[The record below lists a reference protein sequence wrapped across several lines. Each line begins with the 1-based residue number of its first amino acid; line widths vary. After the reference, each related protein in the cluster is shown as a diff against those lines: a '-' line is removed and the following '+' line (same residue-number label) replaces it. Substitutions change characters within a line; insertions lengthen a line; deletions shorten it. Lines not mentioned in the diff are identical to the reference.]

1 MPARTKPQ
9 SSDDLRALRLRNQ
22 RISQP
27 DCRTAQSVVSWLG
40 AVQSQEF
47 TLAKWGLGL
56 RGKGLTEAAVDRE
69 FDEGRILRTH
79 ILRPTWH
86 FVAPADIRWML
97 AVSGPRVHAANANYY
112 RKTGADPSSL
122 SRSRK
127 VIERALA
134 GGTAL
139 TRTELAEQFARS
151 GITAAGMLLAYLVMH
166 AELEGVICSGPR
178 RGKQFTYMLL
188 DERVPRTKA
197 LTRDQALAELVRRY
211 FTSHGPATIQDFC
224 WWSGMTVRDTKMGL
238 DAIASQVVR
247 ETIAGESYWMVPS
260 ALPAPREA
268 DAVDL
273 LPIYDEYLISYK
285 DRTAM
290 QDPLKPGEKRVDDDY
305 GSFLM
310 IDGKLAGRWRR
321 VEVKSSIEVAVTPY
335 RKLTRSQQRALAL
348 TVERFSKFAGR
359 NAKLLTPD
367 A

>member
-1 MPARTKPQ
+1 
-9 SSDDLRALRLRNQ
+9 
-22 RISQP
+22 
-27 DCRTAQSVVSWLG
+27 
-40 AVQSQEF
+40 
-47 TLAKWGLGL
+47 
-56 RGKGLTEAAVDRE
+56 
-69 FDEGRILRTH
+69 
-79 ILRPTWH
+79 
-86 FVAPADIRWML
+86 
-97 AVSGPRVHAANANYY
+97 
-112 RKTGADPSSL
+112 
-122 SRSRK
+122 
-127 VIERALA
+127 
-134 GGTAL
+134 
-139 TRTELAEQFARS
+139 
-151 GITAAGMLLAYLVMH
+151 MLLAYLVMH

>member
-1 MPARTKPQ
+1 MPSRTTPQ
-9 SSDDLRALRLRNQ
+9 SSEDLRELRLRNQ

-27 DCRTAQSVVSWLG
+27 DLRTGQSVVSWLG

-56 RGKGLTEAAVDRE
+56 RGKGLTEAAIDRE

-97 AVSGPRVHAANANYY
+97 AVSGPRVHAANAHYY
-112 RKTGADPSSL
+112 RKTGADPSYL

-127 VIERALA
+127 VMERALA
-134 GGTAL
+134 GGNAL
-139 TRTELAEQFARS
+139 TRTELAERFARS

-188 DERVPRTKA
+188 EERVPRAKT
-197 LTRDQALAELVRRY
+197 LTRDEALAELVRRY

-224 WWSGMTVRDTKMGL
+224 WWSGMTVRDTKNGL
-238 DAIASQVVR
+238 DSIASEVVR

-260 ALPAPREA
+260 TVPTPRQR

-290 QDPLKPGEKRVDDDY
+290 QEPLKPGEKRVDDDY

-321 VEVKSSIEVAVTPY
+321 VEVKSSIDVAVTPY
-335 RKLTRSQQRALAL
+335 RKLTRSQQRGLASTL
-348 TVERFSKFAGR
+348 KRFGEFACSEVR
-359 NAKLLTPD
+359 LLTPD
-367 A
+367 S

>member
-1 MPARTKPQ
+1 MPSTTKPQ
-9 SSDDLRALRLRNQ
+9 SSEDLRELRLRNQ

-27 DCRTAQSVVSWLG
+27 DLRTGQSVVSWLG

-56 RGKGLTEAAVDRE
+56 RGKGLTEAAIDRE

-97 AVSGPRVHAANANYY
+97 AVSGPRVHTANAHPY
-112 RKTGADPSSL
+112 RRTGLDAASL

-134 GGTAL
+134 GGKAL
-139 TRTELAEQFARS
+139 TRTELAARFARS
-151 GITAAGMLLAYLVMH
+151 GIVAAGMLLAYIVMH

-188 DERVPRTKA
+188 EERVPRAKT
-197 LTRDQALAELVRRY
+197 LTRDEALAELVRRY

-238 DAIASQVVR
+238 DSIAPEVVR
-247 ETIAGESYWMVPS
+247 ETVDGKSYWMVPS
-260 ALPAPREA
+260 TAPTPRQR

-290 QDPLKPGEKRVDDDY
+290 QEPLKPGEKRVDDDY

-321 VEVKSSIEVAVTPY
+321 VEVKSSIEVVIRPY
-335 RKLTRSQQRALAL
+335 RNLTRSQQRGL
-348 TVERFSKFAGR
+348 TSTLKRFSEFAGSKR
-359 NAKLLTPD
+359 KFLTPD
-367 A
+367 S

>member
-1 MPARTKPQ
+1 MPSRMNPQ
-9 SSDDLRALRLRNQ
+9 SPEDLRALRLRNQ

-27 DCRTAQSVVSWLG
+27 DLRTGQSVVSWLG

-56 RGKGLTEAAVDRE
+56 RGNGLTEAAIDRE

-97 AVSGPRVHAANANYY
+97 AISGPRVHAANAHPY
-112 RKTGADPSSL
+112 RRTGLDTDSL

-134 GGTAL
+134 GGKAL
-139 TRTELAEQFARS
+139 TRTELAERFARS
-151 GITAAGMLLAYLVMH
+151 GIVAAGMLLAYLVMH

-188 DERVPRTKA
+188 DERVPRAKA
-197 LTRDQALAELVRRY
+197 LTRDEALAELVRRY

-238 DAIASQVVR
+238 DSIASEVVR
-247 ETIAGESYWMVPS
+247 ETIGSKSYWMVPS
-260 ALPAPREA
+260 ATPTPRQR

-290 QDPLKPGEKRVDDDY
+290 QDPLTPGEKRVDDDY

-321 VEVKSSIEVAVTPY
+321 VEVKAAVEVVVRPY
-335 RKLTRSQQRALAL
+335 RKLTRSQQRGLASTL
-348 TVERFSKFAGR
+348 KRFGEFAGCKVK
-359 NAKLLTPD
+359 NF
-367 A
+367 

>member
-1 MPARTKPQ
+1 MPSRTTPQ
-9 SSDDLRALRLRNQ
+9 SSSDLRALRLRNQ
-22 RISQP
+22 RISQS
-27 DCRTAQSVVSWLG
+27 DCRTAQSVVSCLG

-56 RGKGLTEAAVDRE
+56 RGNGLTEAAIDRE
-69 FDEGRILRTH
+69 FDDGRILRTH

-97 AVSGPRVHAANANYY
+97 AVSGPRVHAANAHYY
-112 RKTGADPSSL
+112 QKTGADPSYL

-127 VIERALA
+127 VMERALA
-134 GGTAL
+134 GGNAL
-139 TRTELAEQFARS
+139 TRTELAERFARS

-178 RGKQFTYMLL
+178 RAKQFTYMLL
-188 DERVPRTKA
+188 EERVPRAKK
-197 LTRDQALAELVRRY
+197 LTRDEALAELVRRY

-224 WWSGMTVRDTKMGL
+224 WWSGMTVRDTKVALGS
-238 DAIASQVVR
+238 IASEVVR
-247 ETIAGESYWMVPS
+247 ETIGGESYWMMPS
-260 ALPAPREA
+260 AAPTPRQS
-268 DAVDL
+268 DTVDL

-321 VEVKSSIEVAVTPY
+321 IEGKSSIDVAVTPY
-335 RKLTRSQQRALAL
+335 RKLTRSQQRGLAA
-348 TVERFSKFAGR
+348 TVKRFSEFAGR
-359 NAKLLTPD
+359 NATLLTPKS
-367 A
+367 